1 MARHEDLHVTKL
13 RVGNPAIDTSKNVH
27 GATFSIGAEGS
38 NAITVSIQL
47 TNARG
52 KDLSIRNAVHA
63 YLSSDANGD
72 SLEPVSATLSV
83 AGGTDGVLIELSTDN
98 CFLLVSEADGDIDV
112 VITETVGVN
121 TFYLNLVMPDG
132 RIVTSGA
139 ITFA

>member
-1 MARHEDLHVTKL
+1 MARFEDLHVTKL
-13 RVGNPAIDTSKNVH
+13 RIGSVDTSKNVQS
-27 GATFSIGAEGS
+27 ASFSIGAEAS

-47 TNARG
+47 
-52 KDLSIRNAVHA
+52 KDALGRDCAIRQSVSA

-72 SLEPVSATLSV
+72 SVEAASATLSV
-83 AGGTDGVLIELSTDN
+83 AGGTDGSTIELATDN

-112 VITETVGVN
+112 VITETVGAN

-139 ITFA
+139 ITFT